1 MSQKKRFLLRL
12 DPKLYETLE
21 KWSADELRSVNAQ
34 IEYLLTEAARK
45 AERLRDNKQ
54 NKRSQLPTQSKSTLE
69 LEETPEDEPHPN
81 SVQHPLSE

>member
-12 DPKLYETLE
+12 DQKLYETME

-45 AERLRDNKQ
+45 AGRWQEAKRQQSSQ
-54 NKRSQLPTQSKSTLE
+54 NHQD
-69 LEETPEDEPHPN
+69 EE
-81 SVQHPLSE
+81 